1 MQQINE
7 LSDTLNQHFKWNK
20 AKMDC
25 FCGMLIGL
33 IKVRSINLTK
43 IANAFP
49 SKAESE
55 SRYRR
60 MQRFIHDYPINFDAV
75 AWFMMTLFNFFK
87 ERFYITLDRTN
98 WQWGE
103 MNINILVL
111 ALVYKGAAIPIYWL
125 VLNKKGNSNTRERI
139 ALMKRFI
146 QQFGK
151 ENIIA
156 VLADREFIGE
166 KWFKWLKS
174 EGIHFHIRVKK
185 DAKVPNSRGEMVQ
198 AHVLFRFLKVGEQLI
213 IRDARKVTDV
223 AIYLSALRLED
234 GRLLILASREL
245 IEQPLE
251 AYAKRWEIETLF
263 GCLKGRG
270 FNLEDTRITKL
281 IRIKRVL
288 VVVVIAFAWA
298 HRTGEWRHENVKPIR
313 IKKTL
318 ERPAKSIF
326 RYGLDWLQ
334 DKLQNTVDSLRTLL
348 HFVVF
353 KKLLESG

>member
-7 LSDTLNQHFKWNK
+7 LSDMLNQHFKWNK

-43 IANAFP
+43 IANAYP
-49 SKAESE
+49 SQAEPD

-60 MQRFIHDYPINFDAV
+60 MQRFIHDYPVNFDTV
-75 AWFMMTLFNFFK
+75 AWFMMKLFNFLN
-87 ERFYITLDRTN
+87 ERFYLTLDRTN

-151 ENIIA
+151 NNIIA

-166 KWFKWLKS
+166 TWFKWLKS
-174 EGIHFHIRVKK
+174 EDIHLHIRLKK
-185 DAKVPNSRGEMVQ
+185 DAKVPNSRGELVQ

-213 IRDARKVTDV
+213 IKEARKVTDV
-223 AIYLSALRLED
+223 EVYLSALRLED
-234 GRLLILASREL
+234 GKLLILASSEL

-263 GCLKGRG
+263 SCLKERG

-313 IKKTL
+313 ITKTL

-334 DKLQNTVDSLRTLL
+334 DKLQNVADSLKTLL
-348 HFVVF
+348 HFLVF
-353 KKLLESG
+353 KELCEAR

>member
-1 MQQINE
+1 
-7 LSDTLNQHFKWNK
+7 
-20 AKMDC
+20 MDC
-25 FCGMLIGL
+25 FCGMQIGL
-33 IKVRSINLTK
+33 IKTRSINLSK

-49 SKAESE
+49 SKAESD

-75 AWFMMTLFNFFK
+75 AWFMMKLFNFLN
-87 ERFYITLDRTN
+87 ERFYLTLDRTN

-151 ENIIA
+151 DNIIA

-166 KWFKWLKS
+166 TWFKWLKS
-174 EGIHFHIRVKK
+174 EGINFHIRVKK
-185 DAKVPNSRGEMVQ
+185 DAKVPNSRGELVQ
-198 AHVLFRFLKVGEQLI
+198 AHVLFRLLKVGEQLI

-223 AIYLSALRLED
+223 DVYLSALRLDD
-234 GRLLILASREL
+234 GKLLILASSEL

-263 GCLKGRG
+263 SCLKGRG
-270 FNLEDTRITKL
+270 FNLEETRVTKL

-298 HRTGEWRHENVKPIR
+298 HRTGEWRHEHVKPIR

-334 DKLQNTVDSLRTLL
+334 DKLQNAVDSSKTLL
-348 HFVVF
+348 DLLVF
-353 KKLLESG
+353 KELFETG